1 LAKKLKYKPLK
12 TGRKKMRTNRK
23 YDDEFKREAIR
34 LVKNSDKTKA
44 AIARD
49 LGITPS
55 TLHGWLNK
63 SVETKDGKI
72 ITDSEITKL
81 RRELADTKMERD
93 ILKKA
98 VAIFSKPSR

>member
-1 LAKKLKYKPLK
+1 
-12 TGRKKMRTNRK
+12 MRTNRK

>member
-1 LAKKLKYKPLK
+1 
-12 TGRKKMRTNRK
+12 MRQNRK

-34 LVKNSDKTKA
+34 LVRNSDKTKA

-63 SVETKDGKI
+63 SVKTKDGKI
-72 ITDSEITKL
+72 ITDSEITAL
-81 RRELADTKMERD
+81 RRRLADAEMERD

-98 VAIFSKPSR
+98 VAIFSKPSK

>member
-1 LAKKLKYKPLK
+1 
-12 TGRKKMRTNRK
+12 MRRNRK
-23 YDDEFKREAIR
+23 YDDEFKREAVR
-34 LVKNSDKTKA
+34 LVKNSTKSKT

-72 ITDSEITKL
+72 ITDSEITAL
-81 RRELADTKMERD
+81 RRRLADAEMERD

>member
-1 LAKKLKYKPLK
+1 
-12 TGRKKMRTNRK
+12 MRETRK

-34 LVKNSDKTKA
+34 LASNNSKPKS

-49 LGITPS
+49 LGISPS
-55 TLHGWLNK
+55 TLHGWVNK

-81 RRELADTKMERD
+81 KRELADTQMERD

-98 VAIFSKPSR
+98 VAIFSKLSR

>member
-1 LAKKLKYKPLK
+1 
-12 TGRKKMRTNRK
+12 MRQNRK

-34 LVKNSDKTKA
+34 LARSSNKSKV

-63 SVETKDGKI
+63 SVETKDGQI
-72 ITDSEITKL
+72 VTDSEITAL
-81 RRELADTKMERD
+81 RRRLADAEMERD